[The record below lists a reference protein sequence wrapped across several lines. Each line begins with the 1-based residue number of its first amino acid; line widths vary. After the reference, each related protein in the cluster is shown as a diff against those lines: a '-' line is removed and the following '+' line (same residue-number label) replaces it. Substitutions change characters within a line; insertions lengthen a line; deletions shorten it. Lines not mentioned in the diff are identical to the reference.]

1 MLRRLAIACLLLLP
15 DPGTKA
21 QESDQASPGEAA
33 PAPVF
38 IAAWSPER
46 SPPPYERAVAAL
58 FDAWEEK
65 EGPIEPGPT
74 GRVGL
79 KVYTNSGNGLQTPRA
94 LVRAVSNALVE
105 RGFRRGDLFV
115 TDLSTYRLRAT
126 GFLPSLSKGGD
137 RFAGMPVLPLENPA
151 HQSPRWIYESPL
163 PPDPLLNPEET
174 GSGEPQ
180 AEGEDRLSYLPLPLL
195 FDLDFWI
202 NLPIAQAYPVIGING
217 ATTNA
222 SLWSVSNQ
230 ARFFSRPVGAASS
243 AVEIAAIPEL
253 RRTYL
258 FTLLP
263 LTRTQWIGGRRFD
276 SLYVHRQ
283 PELLLSSDLLA
294 LDRYALDL
302 INEQRTAEGFAPVSP
317 EPLLFRYGPTLDLGS
332 PDLTPQRLLRLP
344 LP

>member
-1 MLRRLAIACLLLLP
+1 MLRRLAIACLLLVS
-15 DPGTKA
+15 GTGSDG
-21 QESDQASPGEAA
+21 QEPSPASPGEAG

-38 IAAWSPER
+38 AATWAPDR
-46 SPPPYERAVAAL
+46 SPVPYAEAVSIL
-58 FDAWEEK
+58 FAAWEEDR
-65 EGPIEPGPT
+65 GPIEPGPT

-94 LVRAVSNALVE
+94 LVRAVADALVE
-105 RGFRRGDLFV
+105 RGFRREDLFL
-115 TDLSTYRLRAT
+115 TDLSAYRLRAS
-126 GFLPSLSKGGD
+126 GFLPPLSADGD
-137 RFAGMPVLPLENPA
+137 RFAGMPVLPLEDPA
-151 HQSPRWIYESPL
+151 LQSPRWVYESPL
-163 PPDPLLNPEET
+163 PPDPLLNPEEV
-174 GSGEPQ
+174 GAGEPQ

-202 NLPIAQAYPVIGING
+202 NLPIAQAYPVLGING

-222 SLWSVSNQ
+222 SLWAVSNQ

-243 AVEIAAIPEL
+243 AVEIAAIPEF

-258 FTLLP
+258 FTVLP

-276 SLYVHRQ
+276 SLYVHRE

-302 INEQRTAEGFAPVSP
+302 INEERAAHGFAPVSP

-332 PDLTPQRLLRLP
+332 PALP
-344 LP
+344 PARFRRFSLP